1 MNRLNGKSPLERY
14 QVADASDITP
24 GQLVALNGDG
34 KAVPAADTAG
44 LKVVWIAKDVSDGYV
59 EVFSGIVSLANGSS
73 GAAFARTDRGAAAY
87 VVDAGT
93 VGKTSTNKIAAG
105 IVIDLYDGEVYIAC
119 DPVAIAAAN
128 AATAAAAAAA
138 SAA

>member
-1 MNRLNGKSPLERY
+1 MNRIHGTSPLGRY
-14 QVADASDITP
+14 TIADSTSITP

-44 LKVVWIAKDVSDGYV
+44 LKVVGIAKDVSDGYV

-105 IVIDLYDGEVYIAC
+105 LVIDLYDGEVYIAC
-119 DPVAIAAAN
+119 DPVAIAAA
-128 AATAAAAAAA
+128 AAV
-138 SAA
+138 SA